1 MRDLASRIEVADW
14 LVSRSGMLVLVPSDW
29 WKAVFGSKKNEEWG
43 TELDGREPSKER
55 RKECPGSGLVKM
67 G

>member
-29 WKAVFGSKKNEEWG
+29 WKAVFGSKKMRNGELSL
-43 TELDGREPSKER
+43 TEGNRVR
-55 RKECPGSGLVKM
+55 RDEKNAQVRD
-67 G
+67 